1 MTQYYI
7 VSEEELYWIKN
18 DCGHP
23 LSPGCDGCEYARP
36 EEANPCIFKGANA
49 LIDEVL
55 TRPYNRD
62 SLYDTDEVIQLENI
76 AVAVGRNDVLDKLA
90 KWVREYDTMY
100 YGDDMPVD
108 IIRDKLEELR
118 VKKETHTK
126 DISNVKKMGVDFTC
140 VRHVDGD

>member
-1 MTQYYI
+1 MTQYYL
-7 VSEEELYWIKN
+7 VSEEELNWIKN
-18 DCGHP
+18 DCRHP
-23 LSPGCDGCEYARP
+23 LPPGCDGCEYARP

-49 LIDEVL
+49 LMDEVL

-62 SLYDTDEVIQLENI
+62 SLYDTDEVIQRENI
-76 AVAVGRNDVLDKLA
+76 SVAVGRNDMLDKLSD
-90 KWVREYDTMY
+90 WISEYDTMY
-100 YGDDMPVD
+100 YGDDMNVD

-118 VKKETHTK
+118 VKKEPHTK